1 MSSHRAGGDDDG
13 HFVFIVSDC
22 NLDRYGIDPRIL
34 GQWLVRDADVSDRQT
49 SRRAV
54 KFRPVSDRQQLSS
67 DPLWHCQ
74 VSAHMIMIASRG
86 EEAESATAHMPVGR
100 AHVCLQT
107 STLPVVLKNI
117 FTAELLASPS

>member
-1 MSSHRAGGDDDG
+1 M
-13 HFVFIVSDC
+13 FIVSDC

-34 GQWLVRDADVSDRQT
+34 GQWLVKDAD
-49 SRRAV
+49 
-54 KFRPVSDRQQLSS
+54 
-67 DPLWHCQ
+67 